1 MTTAESRRRER
12 NGAAVIRALGQTPTA
27 DYRAQ
32 QLRVDEVGIGIATPY
47 LLTDHL
53 GDALPADDVVLRG
66 VVDSIAVRLRHSDAE
81 LFAEHEPTD
90 VVARI
95 VFDMLEQLRCES
107 LVPDALVG
115 TRKNIERAFRNWCSR
130 EQLSSTAIGML
141 IYTVLHMVRARLI
154 TPIHDELIE
163 DQLESTRALISPII
177 GAALKGLREHRHD
190 QAAYVVPAL
199 SIAEAIAEMVADSS
213 VEFAEQ
219 TTQATTALFVPP
231 EWGEE
236 DSVDGELA
244 VPGIESA
251 AKPSER
257 EALGSLG
264 GYRVYTTA
272 HDVELLGGNLY
283 SPEKLRELR
292 VQLDEQ
298 IAAQSVS
305 AFTLA
310 RRLQRLFVGF
320 SEDGWRAGEEDGF
333 LDPARLGQVVANPG
347 NQNVFRRQR
356 FSPVAPAV
364 VSFLIDNSGSMK
376 RQRHQSVTVLVD
388 TLARALDL
396 AGATSEILGFT
407 TNAWN
412 GGEALREWRRAG
424 EPESPGRLAEGC
436 HIVYKDADTP
446 WKRSRHSVAAMMNS
460 QHFREGIDG
469 EAIVWAYQRL
479 LARPEPRKVLI
490 VFSDGAPMEAA
501 TMNANGESFLE
512 SHLQLVVQQIEGTG
526 VVQIGAASVDWSVDM
541 IYANSVGIDLAGT
554 LSLGEYQIIERLF
567 TGR

>member
-47 LLTDHL
+47 LLTDHS

-66 VVDSIAVRLRHSDAE
+66 VVDAIAVRLRHSDAE

-244 VPGIESA
+244 IPGIESA

-264 GYRVYTTA
+264 GYRVYTTE

-512 SHLQLVVQQIEGTG
+512 SHLQLVVQQIERTG
-526 VVQIGAASVDWSVDM
+526 AVQIGAASVDWSVDM

>member
-47 LLTDHL
+47 LLTDHS
-53 GDALPADDVVLRG
+53 GDSLPADDVVLRG

-244 VPGIESA
+244 IPGIESA

-512 SHLQLVVQQIEGTG
+512 SHLQLVVQQIERTG

-541 IYANSVGIDLAGT
+541 IYASSVGIDLAGT

>member
-66 VVDSIAVRLRHSDAE
+66 VVDAIAVRLRHSDAE

>member
-47 LLTDHL
+47 LLTDHS

-66 VVDSIAVRLRHSDAE
+66 VVDAIAVRLRHSDAE

-90 VVARI
+90 VVGRI

-115 TRKNIERAFRNWCSR
+115 TRKNIERAFRSWCSR

-244 VPGIESA
+244 IPGIESA

-264 GYRVYTTA
+264 GYRVYTTE

-512 SHLQLVVQQIEGTG
+512 SHLQLVVQQIERTG
-526 VVQIGAASVDWSVDM
+526 AVQIGAASVDWSVDM

>member
-47 LLTDHL
+47 LLTDHS
-53 GDALPADDVVLRG
+53 GDELPADDVVLRG
-66 VVDSIAVRLRHSDAE
+66 VVDAIAVRLRHSDAE

-244 VPGIESA
+244 IPGIESA

-333 LDPARLGQVVANPG
+333 LDPARLGQV
-347 NQNVFRRQR
+347 
-356 FSPVAPAV
+356 
-364 VSFLIDNSGSMK
+364 
-376 RQRHQSVTVLVD
+376 
-388 TLARALDL
+388 
-396 AGATSEILGFT
+396 
-407 TNAWN
+407 
-412 GGEALREWRRAG
+412 
-424 EPESPGRLAEGC
+424 
-436 HIVYKDADTP
+436 
-446 WKRSRHSVAAMMNS
+446 
-460 QHFREGIDG
+460 
-469 EAIVWAYQRL
+469 
-479 LARPEPRKVLI
+479 
-490 VFSDGAPMEAA
+490 
-501 TMNANGESFLE
+501 
-512 SHLQLVVQQIEGTG
+512 
-526 VVQIGAASVDWSVDM
+526 
-541 IYANSVGIDLAGT
+541 
-554 LSLGEYQIIERLF
+554 LSLIHI
-567 TGR
+567 

>member
-47 LLTDHL
+47 LLTDHS
-53 GDALPADDVVLRG
+53 GDELPADDVVLRG
-66 VVDSIAVRLRHSDAE
+66 VVDAIAVRLRHSDAE

-244 VPGIESA
+244 IPGIESA

-264 GYRVYTTA
+264 GYGVYTTA

-512 SHLQLVVQQIEGTG
+512 SHLQLVVQQIERTG
-526 VVQIGAASVDWSVDM
+526 AVQIGAASVDWSVDM
-541 IYANSVGIDLAGT
+541 IYANSVGIDLVGT